1 MAANSESFVGDR
13 PVPDEPM
20 YLIMNLGI
28 STNFGA
34 VDYEG
39 LAPLFPTA

>member
-1 MAANSESFVGDR
+1 MAANSEAFVGGR

-34 VDYEG
+34 VE
-39 LAPLFPTA
+39 